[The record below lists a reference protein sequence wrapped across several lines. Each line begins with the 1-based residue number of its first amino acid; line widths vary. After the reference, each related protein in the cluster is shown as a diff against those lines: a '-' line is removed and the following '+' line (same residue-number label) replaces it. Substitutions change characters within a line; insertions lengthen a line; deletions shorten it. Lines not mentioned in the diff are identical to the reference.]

1 MIDLYPPR
9 LRAQNGTIESVKA
22 SQGVRLYTGGTMK
35 LTTLIRTVIAFAPL
49 CGAMNVHAQA
59 NGVTLDLNDQN
70 PLSKWGRWT
79 YFEQGGQNYG
89 LRLGQDRGRAPLT
102 AHWREGNWV
111 FKLNK
116 DMLSD
121 RHDLFF
127 GLRLSEDQLQTTS
140 LGCMSNSKKSGFGT
154 ALCGVQLDVN
164 LK

>member
-1 MIDLYPPR
+1 
-9 LRAQNGTIESVKA
+9 
-22 SQGVRLYTGGTMK
+22 MK
-35 LTTLIRTVIAFAPL
+35 LTTLIRTIIALAPL
-49 CGAMNVHAQA
+49 CAAMNVHAQA
-59 NGVTLDLNDQN
+59 NGVTLDLNDQS